1 MTTKLLAILMTLVLS
16 APIAF
21 ANTLERVASMT
32 IANGRTND
40 VVITVTAVAG
50 STVKIRNYEHEFAAG
65 ALTHKFV
72 VSEADNSTLY
82 INATDKNSITSLDV
96 SDNSLMYLDVSG
108 NKKLATLNFSGN
120 SNLMTLHCSDAAL
133 KSLDVSRLF
142 KLEELACHDNPLVT
156 LNASSTALTNL
167 NVSGI
172 TSLTSLNVSGCNALK
187 VLDCSNTGLTTLN
200 VSGLSALYELECS
213 YTPLKSLNV
222 SGCTDLKRLD
232 CNNTYLERLDVSG
245 LSALWTLDCSE
256 SRLKSLN
263 VSECRDLAFLF
274 ADGQEVSFD
283 VPFDYN
289 DTGVNVIFNG
299 KPNLIIGESFSI
311 PTGVVMGN
319 GFKGNIT
326 INREADTRPRYT
338 VAFAALEGVS
348 VDKAATNEV
357 PQGEDFIFTVTVDD
371 EFADYELVVLVN
383 GRRLMSA
390 SNDNVYI
397 IESVR
402 MDREVSFLLV
412 RESEPIVYHNISIVT
427 TNGMTLD
434 QSRASRVEDGDSFTF
449 TVTIDPVYVDYEL
462 KVLVNGEEL
471 KSLSNNNTYTIDN
484 VDSDKL
490 INLTLERKAGNPTDN
505 TPTSVASVSTTYGE
519 ITVETPSAAI
529 VQITNIGGRVAFYGK
544 ASGTTRVSVSAG
556 IYVVTINGKSVKV
569 IVR

>member
-21 ANTLERVASMT
+21 ANTLEHVATMKVAS
-32 IANGRTND
+32 GRAND
-40 VVITVTAVAG
+40 VEITVGAVAG
-50 STVKIRNYEHEFAAG
+50 STVKIGDDEHEFAAG
-65 ALTHKFV
+65 ALTHKFS
-72 VSEADNSTLY
+72 VSEASLST
-82 INATDKNSITSLDV
+82 INISATDKNSITSLDV
-96 SDNSLMYLDVSG
+96 SSNDLTNLNVAG
-108 NKKLATLNFSGN
+108 NRALATLNVAGN
-120 SNLMTLHCSDAAL
+120 STLMTLDCSNAAL
-133 KSLDVSRLF
+133 KSLDVSALSRLEVLVF
-142 KLEELACHDNPLVT
+142 HDNPLVT
-156 LNASSTALTNL
+156 LNASGTALANL
-167 NVSGI
+167 DVSDI
-172 TSLTSLNVSGCNALK
+172 KSLTSLNVTGCNALGK
-187 VLDCSNTGLTTLN
+187 LDCSNTGLTTLN

-213 YTPLKSLNV
+213 YTPLKFLNV
-222 SGCTDLKRLD
+222 SGCTDLERLD
-232 CNNTYLERLDVSG
+232 CNNTSLESLDVSN
-245 LSALWTLDCSE
+245 LSKLWTLNCSK
-256 SRLKSLN
+256 SALKSLN
-263 VSECRDLAFLF
+263 ISECRDLAFLF

-289 DTGVNVIFNG
+289 DTGVNISFNG
-299 KPNLIIGESFSI
+299 DPYPFIGESFSI

-338 VAFAALEGVS
+338 VAFAALDGVS
-348 VDKAATNEV
+348 VDKGASGEV
-357 PQGEDFIFTVTVDD
+357 IDGEDFSFTVTVAD
-371 EFADYELVVLVN
+371 EFANHKLVVFVN
-383 GRRLMSA
+383 GRILESA
-390 SNDNVYI
+390 SNDNVYTI
-397 IESVR
+397 KSVNRDIEVR
-402 MDREVSFLLV
+402 FLLAL
-412 RESEPIVYHNISIVT
+412 EFTPIVYHNVSIVT
-427 TNGMTLD
+427 MNGITLD